1 MVDEPHAVVKLLIA
15 RMESHPEEFKRSLD
29 GRWYDIVGEINA
41 WGNETDKAAIAA
53 GLRDIRLGEAHEDA
67 LDELCNGPD
76 RRRRQEEEAM
86 YEKQILVKQAQKAQQ
101 QAAQAYAQQYT
112 NAFPQS
118 LGKPLSA
125 ARHPTSADMENN
137 GILNSIRNILK

>member
-15 RMESHPEEFKRSLD
+15 RMESHPEEFKSHED
-29 GRWYDIVGEINA
+29 TRWYHVMSDVTEY
-41 WGNETDKAAIAA
+41 GNETDKAAISAK
-53 GLRDIRLGEAHEDA
+53 LRDIRLGAAHEDA

-76 RRRRQEEEAM
+76 RRRKQQEEVE
-86 YEKQILVKQAQKAQQ
+86 YERQLIR
-101 QAAQAYAQQYT
+101 QAAQKSQRIAAQQYGQQYQ